1 MTQEEFRTL
10 TEAGTVILDGA
21 TGSNMTKAGMEKGVS
36 TELWILEHPDVLM
49 DLQKAYLEAGSQ
61 IIYAPTFTCN
71 PCGMKNFGKE
81 KEVYD
86 LNCRLVELSRKA
98 VGDRAYVAGDITT
111 TGKMLEPRGEMSFEE
126 LMEIYIE
133 QVKALCDAG
142 VDLIVAE
149 TMLSVDETA
158 IAVEA
163 VRQVTDLPMMCSLS
177 VEADGSAYFGGT
189 AWEAVETLQ
198 ELGANAV
205 GVNCS
210 VGPDQLEGVVRMMK
224 KVAKVPVI
232 AKPNAGM
239 PNITESGEAVYDMEP
254 KAFARHMHKLWEA
267 GASILG
273 GCCGTTPEYI
283 RSSVH
288 GSENKKP
295 YPGHRSSAA

>member
-81 KEVYD
+81 KEIYD

-111 TGKMLEPRGEMSFEE
+111 TGKMLEPRGEMSFEG

-283 RSSVH
+283 R
-288 GSENKKP
+288 EL
-295 YPGHRSSAA
+295 SAWFRR